1 MAKKPKPKPK
11 SATKKPAKPRK
22 GESQIRSAIQSRS
35 LRKLFLELYRKIGK
49 ASVVL
54 RHMGLSRCWL
64 DKWRNKS
71 PEFLAAIAAAHED
84 FIDGIEEE
92 ARRRAVDGVV
102 KDVYHHGRV
111 VGKEKVYSDRLLAM
125 MLRAHRPDV
134 YRDNSRVEHAG
145 EVASKVTIDY
155 SRRLPNPDE
164 ARERVLAAAALLQ
177 PSISPAATNGN
188 GHAGANGNGNGHH
201 KNGNGHSN
209 GHH

>member
-1 MAKKPKPKPK
+1 MAKKPKPKSKP
-11 SATKKPAKPRK
+11 ATKKPAKPRK
-22 GESQIRSAIQSRS
+22 GDSQIRSAIQSRS

-54 RHMGLSRCWL
+54 RQMGLSRAWL
-64 DKWRNKS
+64 DKWRNRS
-71 PEFLAAIAAAHED
+71 PDFLAAMGLAHED

-125 MLRAHRPDV
+125 MLKAHRPDV
-134 YRDNSRVEHAG
+134 YRENSRVEHAG

-177 PSISPAATNGN
+177 PHVPPVSGPNEK
-188 GHAGANGNGNGHH
+188 GHH
-201 KNGNGHSN
+201 TNGNGHSN

>member
-11 SATKKPAKPRK
+11 PATKKPAKPRK

-54 RHMGLSRCWL
+54 RQMGLSRAWL
-64 DKWRNKS
+64 DKWRNRS
-71 PEFLAAIAAAHED
+71 PDFLAAMGLAHED

-125 MLRAHRPDV
+125 MLKAHRPDV
-134 YRDNSRVEHAG
+134 YRENSRVEHAG

-177 PSISPAATNGN
+177 PSIPPAATNGN